1 MKKISLFAAFL
12 LMVFSAG
19 RSTLADDAAGDA
31 ARDKIAK
38 LVGVTRDDVRPS
50 PIAGWFEVT
59 HDHDIGYVSADGKY
73 LLQGDLVNIQTG
85 EQITENHRRA
95 DRLLALKLLG
105 EDNVIKFDPPPPIA
119 TKYVV
124 NVFTDVDCAYCRKLH
139 SEIAEYNAQGIAVH
153 YLAWPRSGPNTPSW
167 YKAEAVWCSA
177 DRATALTKAKLDKQI
192 PAMKCE
198 NPVAREYE
206 LGKQLGIRGTPMMV
220 LPNGDTVPGYIPPK
234 VLAEHLAELDAADK
248 AADKKAAAL
257 APSPK
262 G

>member
-1 MKKISLFAAFL
+1 MKKFAVVVVFALSLIG
-12 LMVFSAG
+12 AG
-19 RSTLADDAAGDA
+19 GVALADDAATDA

-38 LVGVTRDDVRPS
+38 AIGVSRDDVRPS
-50 PIAGWFEVT
+50 PVAGLFEVR
-59 HDHDIGYVSADGKY
+59 HDHDFGYVSADGKY

-95 DRLLALKLLG
+95 DRLLALKELG
-105 EDNVIKFDPPPPIA
+105 DQNVIKFDPAPPMM
-119 TKYVV
+119 TKYVI

-139 SEIAEYNAQGIAVH
+139 SQIAEYNAQGIAVH
-153 YLAWPRSGPNTPSW
+153 YLSWPRSGPNTDSW
-167 YKAEAVWCSA
+167 TRAEAVWCSA
-177 DRATALTKAKLDKQI
+177 DRAAALTKAKLGKDVSAK
-192 PAMKCE
+192 KCD

-206 LGKQLGIRGTPMMV
+206 LGKAFGIRGTPLLV

-234 VLAEHLAELDAADK
+234 VLAEHLAEVD

-257 APSPK
+257 PLSPK